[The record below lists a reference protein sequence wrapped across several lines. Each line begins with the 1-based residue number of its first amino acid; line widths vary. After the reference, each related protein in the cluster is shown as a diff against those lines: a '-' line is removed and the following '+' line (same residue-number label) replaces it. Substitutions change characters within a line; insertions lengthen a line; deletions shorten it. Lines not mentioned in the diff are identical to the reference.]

1 MDGVIVNSHPAHRSA
16 WKQFLHSV
24 GKTVP
29 EDDLDFILD
38 GRKRNEI
45 LTYFFGPLCE
55 QQLREYGD
63 RKDAF
68 FQAISPQDEAMPGVD
83 ELIIRL
89 KEHRVPMAVATSAG
103 ASRTCSTLARLS
115 LLPYF
120 EVIITGSD
128 VREGKP
134 DPSIYRMV
142 VQRLGCPPPCSVA
155 IEDSASG
162 VRSAKAAGLK
172 CIGLSAQQSSKQL
185 EMAGADLTVDSLL
198 SLTLNELR
206 GLFPERS
213 LHRGSRHPSVVPN
226 RPA

>member
-89 KEHRVPMAVATSAG
+89 G
-103 ASRTCSTLARLS
+103 AFKRHLS
-115 LLPYF
+115 LPQ
-120 EVIITGSD
+120 
-128 VREGKP
+128 
-134 DPSIYRMV
+134 RM
-142 VQRLGCPPPCSVA
+142 
-155 IEDSASG
+155 
-162 VRSAKAAGLK
+162 RS
-172 CIGLSAQQSSKQL
+172 CEPLSARIKDDELVVVLGRNNAQSEAKKK
-185 EMAGADLTVDSLL
+185 DW
-198 SLTLNELR
+198 
-206 GLFPERS
+206 
-213 LHRGSRHPSVVPN
+213 

>member
-1 MDGVIVNSHPAHRSA
+1 MSAPRTRGRGFTPRTRHTLSPADSRLQSVIFDMDGVIVNSHPAHRSA

-115 LLPYF
+115 L
-120 EVIITGSD
+120 
-128 VREGKP
+128 
-134 DPSIYRMV
+134 
-142 VQRLGCPPPCSVA
+142 
-155 IEDSASG
+155 
-162 VRSAKAAGLK
+162 
-172 CIGLSAQQSSKQL
+172 
-185 EMAGADLTVDSLL
+185 
-198 SLTLNELR
+198 
-206 GLFPERS
+206 
-213 LHRGSRHPSVVPN
+213 
-226 RPA
+226 